1 MLSHPKI
8 FHKLLDSKIRVV
20 YDKGEVER
28 GSGMKFYEQME
39 YTFTDVEWH
48 ELFARAA
55 QSEGDDFEQVE
66 VSDEAA
72 FFETPAMEHVG
83 KLRWKT
89 SKHVY
94 HAVAIKSTPWGL
106 EYDVMPEKGNGFNV
120 ANFWQQQRGLIWSHP
135 EVRYVPSNDPEVDID
150 DCYH

>member
-8 FHKLLDSKIRVV
+8 FHKLLDSKIKVV

-28 GSGMKFYEQME
+28 GSGMRFYEQME
-39 YTFTDVEWH
+39 YTYIDNEWH
-48 ELFARAA
+48 ELFAAA
-55 QSEGDDFEQVE
+55 AASEGDDFEQVE
-66 VSDEAA
+66 VSDEVA
-72 FFETPAMEHVG
+72 FFQTPAMEHVG

-89 SKHVY
+89 NKHVY

-120 ANFWQQQRGLIWSHP
+120 VNFWEQQKGLIWSHP
-135 EVRYVPSNDPEVDID
+135 EVRYIPNPDALDID
-150 DCYH
+150 DCYY

>member
-1 MLSHPKI
+1 
-8 FHKLLDSKIRVV
+8 
-20 YDKGEVER
+20 
-28 GSGMKFYEQME
+28 MKFYREME
-39 YTFTDVEWH
+39 YTFIDNEWH
-48 ELFARAA
+48 ELFADAA
-55 QSEGDDFEQVE
+55 AGEGDFDWDNVE

-72 FFETPAMEHVG
+72 FFEAPAMEHVG

-89 SKHVY
+89 DKHVY

-120 ANFWQQQRGLIWSHP
+120 HNFWNQQKGLIWSHP
-135 EVRYVPSNDPEVDID
+135 EVRYIPNPEADDID

>member
-1 MLSHPKI
+1 
-8 FHKLLDSKIRVV
+8 
-20 YDKGEVER
+20 
-28 GSGMKFYEQME
+28 MKFYEQME

-48 ELFARAA
+48 KLFAAAA
-55 QSEGDDFEQVE
+55 QSEGDDDWENIQ

-72 FFETPAMEHVG
+72 FFAAPAMEHVG

-94 HAVAIKSTPWGL
+94 HAVCIKPTPWEL
-106 EYDVMPEKGNGFNV
+106 EFDVVPEKGNGFNV
-120 ANFWQQQRGLIWSHP
+120 ANFWHQQKGLIWSHP
-135 EVRYVPSNDPEVDID
+135 EVVYIPDENALDID